1 MSHPPHGQAFGGP
14 RPPAPQGYAAQPPPP
29 REGFGQ
35 SHPHSSGFPPTIHL
49 SQPRHPHLARHHHH
63 HYHWGLQRGR
73 PPRGPR
79 PGQNTFPVLPNVS
92 ECSGASS
99 ISIPSP
105 PSSHCSP
112 APPRYASHT
121 PSCSSSPG
129 TAASQTF
136 ALPASLGARKQPEA
150 GMPPATSSPPRPPP
164 PVSRSRSPRGGGE
177 SSTRAT
183 ALVATVSAF
192 LESEKRR
199 EARTTQAP
207 GRLVGA
213 PPSRT
218 AGCPLRPGGPRARD
232 GEKVP
237 SPGAEKEVVVVDDSD
252 EESGQTKER
261 FRGNRSQ
268 GGGRG
273 RGERTSSHHSH
284 QALGERRESEKVAAV
299 HRSHWLLQS
308 GELRWEGVHEF
319 RSLARKRLHQGV
331 LSKAQ
336 KIAEM
341 EDGVRATEE
350 DEMTFVVYSDSSNC
364 RFVDLAVCEC
374 SCPNHEPPC
383 SHLTA
388 VALAGSS
395 QDRLQFALM
404 TLMKLRF
411 LNPFADR
418 NMSFVALSSSRS
430 DTVSFEAILK
440 FVRSHFSRRH
450 SPEEVAEAAVRA
462 AVGLLLRFY
471 QRAQGTLPP
480 LPSTV
485 QRAKEREKARGSEN
499 SDDEVEE
506 ETPKKDGEERE
517 GDRQE
522 NEGSLSTSDSPA
534 GEDSETARSAS
545 SAESLSG
552 EGEAASGDSRRK
564 RGKKATERLKGNDA
578 RRPDTWDSQLARAV
592 AKAARKLLASSSA
605 ASLYAL
611 SEVQSQETGT
621 VASAE
626 GEAVTR
632 GEAERPGSEATAGTV
647 EVEAGASLLPPSTS
661 GSWSSRLA
669 LWCQFEQAVQTRL
682 QKSLKRE
689 PQLDPTSGLSSST
702 LAPSASP
709 PLLCLGRFLQTLALE
724 TARDARSGEV
734 LTPAEAQTTDKGCR
748 EACDKDEAAE
758 ESEETHPSPEGQDAD
773 SAASPFSS
781 SSASAVSL
789 TKGKGKG
796 LTPADA
802 SRLLSLIFC
811 GASTEY
817 VRKGR
822 DDAEAGGE
830 DGSLEWTDRACA
842 ATARKEGEAP
852 TTLERYERGDLSP
865 LEGGV
870 GSGKKREDFFCSSVP
885 AGWADR
891 GSEAKK
897 ATVQAPPPG
906 SVPCGTSGEAEKQ
919 DLLLSILSEIQK
931 MRNERK
937 SGFSWSVDGALETAV
952 RETEPGEEGERT
964 APRPQRG
971 RRRQA
976 GDRLRDIVECLA
988 ALETRVVAK
997 RGASFQQ
1004 DNEEETESA
1013 ETRDRES
1020 PAPGVPRR
1028 DTEGQGSFLKCLLS
1042 LPEAIE
1048 ALGTA
1053 LAGAERPAGNGEKG
1067 IGRTG
1072 RRRGVTD
1079 DSDSGLEVESA
1090 EEGLKRLGEQRNR
1103 SWTGSNSESGGE
1115 GGESGRFSEA
1125 KALSREAIEDEE
1137 RRQVHV
1143 SDETAIL
1150 TFFLAEAFPALFT
1163 ETPEVEA
1170 SGHEANAASSASSR
1184 SPLRPTDAPP
1194 SKHDRLRVYR
1204 RLCELHFSG
1213 ATLPSFASYPSPRP
1227 SHASWRLW
1235 LPSLRQAAR
1244 VAALGRKTLGLSPVS
1259 LGEDSASDADSS
1271 EDEAGDHE
1279 TPSLSVEGQA
1289 RLRDLY
1295 GASVLPAVSLLSLS
1309 SLGAIPQVGD
1319 VSIASPTPDSDVLS
1333 CLAST
1338 LPSAAAVAP
1347 SSLGADLAPEQI
1359 VWLIATAPPLVDL
1372 NFFLSWEA
1380 TFAPHHGSLLSFL
1393 RRHLHSPLAASSPA
1407 YPNSSFCTLSTSS
1420 FFLLLNPQTLVRLPR
1435 HNAASSFSSPPTW
1448 SPADGTD
1455 LPQAGLQATVAAL
1468 LQSIGRRCG
1477 RETAVSFLS
1486 LLCLER
1492 TTRPACAAS
1501 TVRAISG
1508 DTALRSQIQRHF
1520 WGDLN
1525 SASEE
1530 RNAEN
1535 KQDQSDVQTVAAF
1548 VAHFL
1553 LSLPVFSWIQ
1563 GIETVVSPLAARV
1576 GRRHLL
1582 QEMERFAYDS
1592 WFSNCL
1598 APTSTSSASHAAL
1611 PSSSLSPLA
1620 LPPFVP
1626 ATSAPRCPGSSAS
1639 SESPSRM
1646 SAGCGEARQNL
1657 HLSQAQS
1664 AALEKVLALCR
1675 DVLTAE
1681 QDALCETEGE
1691 VKRGDGFQK
1700 TLLERHVWT
1709 QLESP
1714 KAPGSEG
1721 RIAEML
1727 SVGAV
1732 TGLSSAPG
1740 LHAGERQTSSHL
1752 APAEPK
1758 VSAGPE
1764 SGRASPDLQAVHGAP
1779 AQAPHEALLSP
1790 RSPTFEAHGEELGLG
1805 GRRSS
1810 SEEEEFLLS
1819 QPLLHLRRPRRA
1831 GAKREEGKSVGEE
1844 GNETRLE
1851 MTVALRGAVSLSREA
1866 HGSGKAEEGAS
1877 EAGEAQRL
1885 SLEGVPHICEK
1896 RELKRDGEDNQS
1908 TCLYARQRAIIE
1920 AIRREEFGVGLQL
1933 SGAAAGSIGDT
1944 RHSDCASEEAHLSPE
1959 EREARRKE
1967 RETNALV
1974 EDVLLRQ
1981 RQRLTRALDR
1991 LSRGLYTADSH
2002 LQMELLQNADDNN
2015 YSELQ
2020 TQSKLKANGDLDAPS
2035 APGRSLTRLEP
2046 WLHFEITP
2054 QGLAAFNNENGFT
2067 EKDVRALCDVAR
2079 STKEKREG
2087 ARKAEMSA
2095 EAGAEDD
2102 GEKEN
2107 VRKIGRFGLG
2117 FKSVFSISDRPHLFS
2132 QGFAFKFE
2140 ASDPTGLGFVL
2151 PHWLEPPEATFYLPA
2166 AALASANW
2174 VSGIGSAFAGTCPR
2188 ARLFILPGSS
2198 ALSHLAL
2205 QPPGGVAQDSEGSG
2219 SSLKEPS
2226 GLDDNDFN
2234 TSVASSF
2241 FQIAPSSSSSV
2252 NSSSLSSLSSSS
2264 LCSSRCSPALASR
2277 WRTVLWLPLKDAL
2290 LSGVGAERWRDPREG
2305 LAARLACLCPEEL
2318 LFLRQLTRVSSCL
2331 RLCDPPVLLSVVEKR
2346 FVSLDSSGA
2355 SEKAG
2360 AAEASEA
2367 EGRLCLPDQG
2377 KDAAY
2382 TVQRVRLISRRMP
2395 LTVEMETAEMK
2406 SEPERETAE
2415 ASQASQG
2422 DTTHRVCE
2430 ERREEDWILI
2440 RREFSVLVPTQ
2451 SEDDT
2456 GSAGSVRKRKKG
2468 EMEKRRTEIVLGFPL
2483 LPSGHAAAPLYG
2495 LQTPSSFEFCPTPE
2509 GLSCVSSP
2517 PSSSCASSPSSA
2529 SVSAPLPALPESR
2542 PVFCYLPVRSFGLP
2556 FVLHAPFDLTASRES
2571 LVVSS
2576 FFNLQLRNALPET
2589 FLAALKFCKHSALFS
2604 LQVSFLRFLPFFA
2617 AKENDFFGPAARDI
2631 LRLLRRDPCLMV
2643 IDPATQTT
2651 LASFSSSSASSSVP
2665 SSSLS
2670 SPSSASQKVHGAAIG
2685 AFCVDAGEDADR
2697 CGSSR
2702 DSEVLP
2708 FTWAAPTLALLPS
2721 AALCTQWEPRR
2732 RGERPQART
2741 FDVAPSSEEGTQ
2753 AGRLDQARTVSAAS
2767 SLSGGW
2773 SSQEAPVWIETSD
2786 SKCQGEDRAGS
2797 ETTPPGGGC
2806 EAENGEKSRKGSD
2819 GKPVDSG
2826 VSARCG
2832 TTPDDLQARLVSPAL
2847 LKKHLNLFYVHPE
2860 MLRETGDEAL
2870 RLLGVR
2876 AFSLWD
2882 AVEFLRSVVAFH
2894 VRAKGSGGCEQNNGI
2909 EASVSLKGDRETG
2922 DSGSAS
2928 GASRAAAGQG
2938 RAKPAAA
2945 KPDAPGGDAQGQVEV
2960 TEHSLVGEDEVLS
2973 PPWVGRFLC
2982 FLDELVEKGDYTKA
2996 EIHFAFE
3003 TLKSIPFLPTS
3014 SGLRVAAGSRSAS
3027 GRSPGVAGRDLT
3039 TGASK
3044 DEGRF
3049 LSRSVAPSEDSS
3061 LPLYVLVGED
3071 GGHVPAAF
3079 VPHPGVPSL
3088 ASRVLSPGA
3097 NGPSGVAAE
3106 TETAPPSIPE
3116 TKPTKPAWEGPHGEK
3131 ENRREALVCELG
3143 EKANGEAEMR
3153 QRTRRAVENLVRILS
3168 PDVFQPFRGLVKK
3181 TGHPN
3186 SFPEKAKEEEEE
3198 RALRH
3203 FRALRSLN
3211 RLGVQEAGSLQLVSA
3226 RVVPLLSDPE
3236 ATRTL
3241 SNSTVV
3247 SLLAFLALHLDDV
3260 RTVLRSVGS
3269 KQRSRSAK
3277 QTAEKEPERDKGRVS
3292 GRPVLPGRGVAFTE
3306 SARDGPGDGD
3316 VPRGG
3321 QGRRS
3326 AVPFPTDEA
3335 GVDQERAIWKSFQVL
3350 TTTGERVSLGD
3361 WRLRLPTSITSSPPQ
3376 RAETRESGE
3385 RVNTVLVTGEQK
3397 RRALSSLLLP
3407 ASHAVELSP
3416 LYLDYAPVE
3425 TWTAFFSF
3433 LGLTDILRVQTVV
3446 YELAWAS
3453 PPSGK
3458 QLSSRKTQ
3466 KATVPHEVK
3475 TSQEKPGEETDCLLS
3490 LRLLQV
3496 EDQVFAQRDYTC
3508 TMAVRSSPTFWYSPS
3523 PSVSPRTASTVSG
3536 EKHTEAG
3543 ERDRN
3548 DVELSPRSLPL
3559 HILKLLV
3566 ASRTVEEWRDLLA
3579 AWNACQSATCD
3590 VNSAAGSTKKQT
3602 KHRSELSLRP
3612 DLAPG
3617 MEDEEETFDRVAEG
3631 RETEH
3636 AAQGDKR
3643 TAERVGK
3650 PREADDAAPLFV
3662 KDFVSLDFE
3671 NLCNALTHAGRSG
3684 TAPCGVSASPASCV
3698 VRPHPDA
3705 AGSDS
3710 RPSHGDSKT
3719 PEGDLRSRP
3728 QAEEERSRALVLA
3741 DLVRQHWKTRI
3752 HPFLAATS
3760 LDTLTE
3766 NQAYTANR
3774 STSSPSSGFSV
3785 PEWPSTFLL
3794 QLRTRPWLPACEAT
3808 TAAVATE
3815 FEEARDLEWGASE
3828 ARGRGIGAGLGE
3840 ASADSALLPEV
3851 GVVMDVDGET
3861 DSDSSLESNSDEEA
3875 AKGREAR
3882 LQGRARKRRRGSGR
3896 SPRRHGALP
3905 VTLERPGSAS
3915 LSKRPCLR
3923 SSGTT
3928 GPSATGGGATGA
3940 PHRGKRRRSG
3950 PRSLSLSS
3958 ASLSDSSLSHQS
3970 SSEEETEGKEH
3981 RKRRRSAQ
3989 ASHRCG
3995 PTTGK
4000 PARCALGLAPLRWTY
4015 TGLAAPISLHVPSD
4029 RVFAVYGHLVRF
4041 LDPQCWQLW
4050 GDIRVRGEEAEEQAK
4065 AGAIRT
4071 RRAGR
4076 EEQEPEN
4083 EERKNEKD
4091 RGSDAKNRNLTEGNT
4106 AFHHSLSSRQDGYIC
4121 GNPLACASPFS
4132 KSTASSLCSDPLS
4145 QFSLSSSLHPLA
4157 VLGVGTRPTVLGA
4170 LALFHDLGRC
4180 LSCPWAAAETLVGSR
4195 GASDTRAAL
4204 SGLLASSRFPRGCD
4218 SGRETAGRIQKVV
4231 ERRKAA
4237 LSTRGVSRAG
4247 NHDTVAKVD
4256 ASDGRESAVRGLPS
4270 MPEFVLPP
4278 LPSLSLWHARGL
4290 RCALTHSCVE
4300 SNEDLSRSMT
4310 PPADS
4315 CPRFS
4320 HSSPDFS
4327 LRSLTSTDPSLPAV
4341 SPAPSPPGAAFSEQG
4356 DKGRSVESTSPSK
4369 GSSELCWP
4377 CATMLDCVARLLL
4390 FLAEAA
4396 NRAMEKGPR
4405 TVSWNLTVQD
4415 QVAAA
4420 ARRPCVSAESSTSVA
4435 TVEAEIGSLE
4445 STDLPALLRS
4455 CFQRDN
4461 GERPFLLLPLP
4472 PALLSS
4478 WRPTRDQSMPPQM
4491 SVGTWCS
4498 RISSHSPTSSCRLPP
4513 VSHSPSSFS
4522 SSCSSSSLSAS
4533 GFVCG
4538 DAGGCLRWVG
4548 VSDVYWIG
4556 PPGVSEACFS
4566 SSSFFVFLTRT
4577 LLSLDSARH
4586 AATQTEGETRPEG
4599 QTRETTAC
4607 VSASPSASPLA
4618 VAHLPQLFGAEVER
4632 AESIQT
4638 LRHLLVDT
4646 AGMPVGPPLQDCLDA
4661 LLKLAAPED
4670 EAERGAED
4678 ASETETSTCG
4688 ECPRGRK
4695 SAEVERKRK
4704 TKTFKEA
4711 GRMMLVEEHSATSES
4726 ASASWGLSEPSASL
4740 PLSTTSLAPLSRVP
4754 APTDMSMESRM
4765 TQAALLLLYFACE
4778 VFKQERGRVRVSPVS
4793 SGTSGRAANAVA
4805 SCARGGVMSLSLSG
4819 AEAQRRTRETRDL
4832 SGRYRGCSSSD
4843 EEMDKT
4849 REREREIKDR
4859 QQGSPHDCEERPGAN
4874 GERAVGGDCRKDR
4887 QRREEKEAT
4896 MRRLRVLLWDLPI
4909 IPTCVPAADSSQARG
4924 GNGGVSAP
4932 AFSKETA
4939 EETAVTSDE
4948 SDEKERQDW
4957 RHSQHGHGLRE
4968 PQQESDQA
4976 ELEESV
4982 RWVAPRDGL
4991 SLVASERDAAIW
5003 KAFASLFKASSCS
5016 SRSPAASFTRERH
5029 GDESKAKT
5037 PGKREASPDALRG
5050 RLAWLPNSL
5059 VTLEQI
5065 VESEE
5070 LANVCRILSSL
5081 PSGLFGVSAVSGV
5094 SSRNAG
5100 PSVQDVKVYLRE
5112 EARLG
5117 VLRLHQSL
5125 SDLFP
5130 DLLALC
5136 SIPVEPSSSLS
5147 RPRAGAW
5154 PLSPSPS
5161 VWRQSR
5167 ENPGLLPFRPLWMVF
5182 LREAFAARSFHAEC
5196 TRQLSSSLT
5205 FLPECA
5211 AVSGETNLS
5220 SASPSQASSPHA
5232 FSPPLP
5238 LEALPLFLSP
5248 SLKRLLCCALL
5259 PAAHRYLYVRLPG
5272 LYRFLTTHKTRPGRA
5287 CKTDGGA
5294 DAKAESVF
5302 EGQGA
5307 TTAGDSEGSRPRI
5320 VERLRRLKLFGTGDL
5335 GLRFLHRGTGVA
5347 SRVQGRKTFLLGLRG
5362 SVEDEDE
5369 ANNEGGKSRGDCR
5382 AASDSW
5388 EHSEDED
5395 EVAFSCQA
5403 GTASSLPLLLAMS
5416 DAEHLRWFATP
5427 AAAHGVLD
5435 PGPNRDSH
5443 GRVGLQ
5449 TERPAATASP
5459 ARAGPAPLP
5468 FQLRFVALPPEFFR
5482 EFSRLFSRRGEA
5494 LEGLTTFL
5502 HLCYTVQLQC
5512 LLVKQ
5517 LEGRDTCR
5525 SKRMHLSGPDAESL
5539 NLRSALA
5546 EELDRF
5552 LTAQGLPSLAE
5563 FQPSSEP
5570 PFPRNSD
5577 EREDSKPAVRQGA
5590 RAEEGS
5596 NASETEVDYAS
5607 LYSLHQE
5614 AMDFESD
5621 ETLLLR
5627 DREKSATK
5635 AGPSDSF
5642 LWNDEWIREALR
5654 EEDSHEY
5661 EQWRRAREGEGGNDE
5676 ETDRKGTEEEESGG
5690 KKCPS
5695 VDDSCATACDKRGKR
5710 TRNSHA
5716 GAARTVEE
5724 GENEEE
5730 AHADDGEFYQTQRQE
5745 ADPMGGDTSLERVND
5760 ANEESIV
5767 DEFFV
5772 TDLDRRTVP
5781 HIFGGLLA
5789 FGKEGMETEGT
5800 DPALSVK
5807 EHDALKQERDKTTEA
5822 ISLLDDAGA
5831 GESVRTGEDA
5841 GQSCDSLQKRA
5852 LEGENGEAER
5862 RDNIGVRDTL
5872 RVGAFTAE
5880 DLELPPGLGEAAP
5893 RRQLPFSEAVST
5905 SKTDLTGRRGEH
5917 IVFSFLS
5924 IQFKD
5929 EIKDGRCRV
5938 LWVNEDEESGT
5949 PYDILV
5955 TKYGRVGSSTPP
5967 ESIYIEVKST
5977 SSQSKS
5983 FFEVSH
5989 KEWQFAQ
5996 QHGDQF
6002 HIYRVLDVGSEQPR
6016 ILRIVNP
6023 YRQWRENRIGICIAL

>member
-29 REGFGQ
+29 RERFGQ
-35 SHPHSSGFPPTIHL
+35 SHSHSSAFQPTFHL

-63 HYHWGLQRGR
+63 SPPFGLQHGR

-79 PGQNTFPVLPNVS
+79 FGQNSFPVPPNVS
-92 ECSGASS
+92 ECRDASS
-99 ISIPSP
+99 LPSP

-112 APPRYASHT
+112 APPKYASHT
-121 PSCSSSPG
+121 PPCSSSSPQG
-129 TAASQTF
+129 TTGSQPF
-136 ALPASLGARKQPEA
+136 ALSSSRGAREQPKA
-150 GMPPATSSPPRPPP
+150 GLPPSPSSPPRPPP
-164 PVSRSRSPRGGGE
+164 PVSCSRSPRGGGE
-177 SSTRAT
+177 SGTRAT

-199 EARTTQAP
+199 EARAAQAP
-207 GRLVGA
+207 GRLGGA

-218 AGCPLRPGGPRARD
+218 PGCPPGP
-232 GEKVP
+232 GE
-237 SPGAEKEVVVVDDSD
+237 EVVVIDDSD

-261 FRGNRSQ
+261 FRGKRSQ
-268 GGGRG
+268 GGSRS
-273 RGERTSSHHSH
+273 RGEQTGAH
-284 QALGERRESEKVAAV
+284 QGLGERRESEKVAAV

-388 VALAGSS
+388 VALGGSS

-418 NMSFVALSSSRS
+418 NTSFVALSSRR
-430 DTVSFEAILK
+430 DTLSFEAILK

-485 QRAKEREKARGSEN
+485 QRAKEKEKATGSAN
-499 SDDEVEE
+499 SDDEGEE
-506 ETPKKDGEERE
+506 ESPKKDGEERE

-522 NEGSLSTSDSPA
+522 NEGSFGKSDSPA
-534 GEDSETARSAS
+534 DDDSESARSPS
-545 SAESLSG
+545 SVESLIG
-552 EGEAASGDSRRK
+552 EGEAASGGSQRK
-564 RGKKATERLKGNDA
+564 IGKKATARLKGNDA
-578 RRPDTWDSQLARAV
+578 RRPDSWDSKLARAV
-592 AKAARKLLASSSA
+592 AKAAWKLLASPSASSA
-605 ASLYAL
+605 SLGVFPSAAPL
-611 SEVQSQETGT
+611 HARSQVQSQETAP

-626 GEAVTR
+626 GKAATH
-632 GEAERPGSEATAGTV
+632 GEVEGLGSEAKAGTL
-647 EVEAGASLLPPSTS
+647 EVEASASLLPLSAS
-661 GSWSSRLA
+661 GSWSTRLA
-669 LWCQFEQAVQTRL
+669 LWCQFEQAVHAGL

-689 PQLDPTSGLSSST
+689 LKLGTTSGLSSST
-702 LAPSASP
+702 LPPSASP
-709 PLLCLGRFLQTLALE
+709 PLLCLGMFLRTLALE
-724 TARDARSGEV
+724 ADRDVRSGDV
-734 LTPAEAQTTDKGCR
+734 LTVEDAKIQDKECKGER
-748 EACDKDEAAE
+748 DKHEAAE
-758 ESEETHPSPEGQDAD
+758 ESEETHPSPEGHDAD
-773 SAASPFSS
+773 SAAFPFSS

-789 TKGKGKG
+789 AKGKGKG

-817 VRKGR
+817 CRKGR
-822 DDAEAGGE
+822 GDTEAGGE
-830 DGSLEWTDRACA
+830 GGSLEWTERACA
-842 ATARKEGEAP
+842 ATARKEGEVP
-852 TTLERYERGDLSP
+852 TPPERYECGGRAP

-870 GSGKKREDFFCSSVP
+870 ESGKKREDFFCSSTP

-897 ATVQAPPPG
+897 ATVQGPTPG
-906 SVPCGTSGEAEKQ
+906 SVPCGTSGAAEKQ
-919 DLLLSILSEIQK
+919 DLLFSILSEVQK
-931 MRNERK
+931 MRDERK
-937 SGFSWSVDGALETAV
+937 GGFSWSAEGGAWETAV
-952 RETEPGEEGERT
+952 RERETEPSAEGRRT

-971 RRRQA
+971 RRRHA

-988 ALETRVVAK
+988 ALEERVVAK
-997 RGASFQQ
+997 RGAFFQQ
-1004 DNEEETESA
+1004 DNGEEA
-1013 ETRDRES
+1013 ERANTRDRES
-1020 PAPGVPRR
+1020 PAPGVPGR

-1042 LPEAIE
+1042 LPEAIK

-1053 LAGAERPAGNGEKG
+1053 FPVAERQ
-1067 IGRTG
+1067 GRNNEEGMGRRG
-1072 RRRGVTD
+1072 RRRGVTI
-1079 DSDSGLEVESA
+1079 DSDSGLEADSA
-1090 EEGLKRLGEQRNR
+1090 EEGVKRLGEQRNS
-1103 SWTGSNSESGGE
+1103 SWTGSNNESNGE
-1115 GGESGRFSEA
+1115 EGESGRLGKA
-1125 KALSREAIEDEE
+1125 KALSQEAIEDEE

-1150 TFFLAEAFPALFT
+1150 TFFLAEAFPALFI
-1163 ETPEVEA
+1163 ETPEMED
-1170 SGHEANAASSASSR
+1170 SRYETHAASSASSR
-1184 SPLRPTDAPP
+1184 SPWRPTDALP
-1194 SKHDRLRVYR
+1194 SKSDRLRMYR

-1213 ATLPSFASYPSPRP
+1213 ATLPSFASCPSPRP
-1227 SHASWRLW
+1227 SCASWRLR

-1244 VAALGRKTLGLSPVS
+1244 VAARGYKTLGLSPAS
-1259 LGEDSASDADSS
+1259 LGEDGARDADSS
-1271 EDEAGDHE
+1271 EDEAGDQG
-1279 TPSLSVEGQA
+1279 TPSLSAEGQA

-1295 GASVLPAVSLLSLS
+1295 SASVLPAVSLLSPS
-1309 SLGAIPQVGD
+1309 SLGALPQVGD
-1319 VSIASPTPDSDVLS
+1319 VSIASPIPTSDVLS
-1333 CLAST
+1333 CFAST
-1338 LPSAAAVAP
+1338 LPSTAAVAP
-1347 SSLGADLAPEQI
+1347 SSFGVDLAPEQI
-1359 VWLIATAPPLVDL
+1359 AWLIATAPPLVDL

-1380 TFAPHHGSLLSFL
+1380 TFAPHHGSMLSFL
-1393 RRHLHSPLAASSPA
+1393 RRHLHLPLAAASPMYPESSA
-1407 YPNSSFCTLSTSS
+1407 CTLATSS

-1435 HNAASSFSSPPTW
+1435 HSVPSSLSSPPAW
-1448 SPADGTD
+1448 CSADGAAS
-1455 LPQAGLQATVAAL
+1455 PQAGLQAAVAAL

-1492 TTRPACAAS
+1492 TTRPAGAAS
-1501 TVRAISG
+1501 AVRAISG

-1520 WGDLN
+1520 WGDFE
-1525 SASEE
+1525 SVSEE
-1530 RNAEN
+1530 RNAE
-1535 KQDQSDVQTVAAF
+1535 KKHEVSDVQAVAAF
-1548 VAHFL
+1548 VGHFL
-1553 LSLPVFSWIQ
+1553 LSLPAFSWIL

-1592 WFSNCL
+1592 WFFSNCFSS
-1598 APTSTSSASHAAL
+1598 TSTSSASHADRSL
-1611 PSSSLSPLA
+1611 SSLSFPVDR
-1620 LPPFVP
+1620 PPFVP
-1626 ATSAPRCPGSSAS
+1626 TTSALRCLGSSAS
-1639 SESPSRM
+1639 SESPSRV
-1646 SAGCGEARQNL
+1646 SAWCGEARQDL

-1664 AALEKVLALCR
+1664 AALEKALALCR
-1675 DVLTAE
+1675 DVLHAE
-1681 QDALCETEGE
+1681 QGVAWETEGE
-1691 VKRGDGFQK
+1691 VKRGNGLGK

-1709 QLESP
+1709 QLESA
-1714 KAPGSEG
+1714 KAPGFDG
-1721 RIAEML
+1721 RIAEAV
-1727 SVGAV
+1727 SVEAV
-1732 TGLSSAPG
+1732 TGLSIAPG
-1740 LHAGERQTSSHL
+1740 LHAGERQTSSHVAL
-1752 APAEPK
+1752 AESNAP
-1758 VSAGPE
+1758 AGPE
-1764 SGRASPDLQAVHGAP
+1764 SGRVSPGLQALHGAP
-1779 AQAPHEALLSP
+1779 AQAPEEALLSP
-1790 RSPTFEAHGEELGLG
+1790 RSPTFEAHGEARGLG

-1831 GAKREEGKSVGEE
+1831 EAKREKVKSKGEE
-1844 GNETRLE
+1844 GTETRLE
-1851 MTVALRGAVSLSREA
+1851 MTASLHGAVSLSQEA
-1866 HGSGKAEEGAS
+1866 RVSPKAEEGAS
-1877 EAGEAQRL
+1877 EAGEAQTL
-1885 SLEGVPHICEK
+1885 SLGGVPHTCEK
-1896 RELKRDGEDNQS
+1896 RELKGDGEGGQS

-1933 SGAAAGSIGDT
+1933 SRAAAGSTGDM
-1944 RHSDCASEEAHLSPE
+1944 RHSDCASEGAHLSPE

-1981 RQRLTRALDR
+1981 RQRLTRALHR

-2020 TQSKLKANGDLDAPS
+2020 TQRKLKANGDRDAPS
-2035 APGRSLTRLEP
+2035 APGDPLILSEP

-2087 ARKAEMSA
+2087 TCKPEMGA
-2095 EAGAEDD
+2095 DAGGEDD

-2117 FKSVFSISDRPHLFS
+2117 FKSVFAISDRPHLFS

-2174 VSGIGSAFAGTCPR
+2174 VSAIGSASPASCPR
-2188 ARLFILPGSS
+2188 ARFFVFPGSV
-2198 ALSHLAL
+2198 ALPHL
-2205 QPPGGVAQDSEGSG
+2205 AQDSEGSG

-2226 GLDDNDFN
+2226 VLPDNDID
-2234 TSVASSF
+2234 TSVSSSF
-2241 FQIAPSSSSSV
+2241 FQIAPSSSSV
-2252 NSSSLSSLSSSS
+2252 VTSSSLSSLSSSS
-2264 LCSSRCSPALASR
+2264 PCSSRCSPALTSR
-2277 WRTVLWLPLKDAL
+2277 WRTVLWLPLKDSL

-2331 RLCDPPVLLSVVEKR
+2331 RLCDPPLLSVVEKR
-2346 FVSLDSSGA
+2346 FVSLDAFGA
-2355 SEKAG
+2355 SERAAG
-2360 AAEASEA
+2360 AVASEA
-2367 EGRLCLPDQG
+2367 EGRLCLPSQRKG
-2377 KDAAY
+2377 AAY
-2382 TVQRVRLISRRMP
+2382 TVQRVRLISRLMP
-2395 LTVEMETAEMK
+2395 LSAEMERAEMK
-2406 SEPERETAE
+2406 SEQERETTE
-2415 ASQASQG
+2415 ASQASKG
-2422 DTTHRVCE
+2422 ETTHGVCE

-2440 RREFSVLVPTQ
+2440 RREFSVLVSTQ

-2456 GSAGSVRKRKKG
+2456 SSAGSARKRKNG
-2468 EMEKRRTEIVLGFPL
+2468 EMEKRRTEIVVGFPL
-2483 LPSGHAAAPLYG
+2483 LPSGRAAAPVYG
-2495 LQTPSSFEFCPTPE
+2495 LQTPSSFALWPTPE
-2509 GLSCVSSP
+2509 GLSCVACP
-2517 PSSSCASSPSSA
+2517 PSSSFASSPSSA
-2529 SVSAPLPALPESR
+2529 SVSAPLPAVPESR
-2542 PVFCYLPVRSFGLP
+2542 PVFCYLPIRSFGLP

-2576 FFNLQLRNALPET
+2576 FFNLQLRTELPET
-2589 FLAALKFCKHSALFS
+2589 FLAAMKLCKRSDLFP
-2604 LQVSFLRFLPFFA
+2604 LQASFLRFVPFFA
-2617 AKENDFFGPAARDI
+2617 AKDNDFFGPAARDI
-2631 LRLLRRDPCLMV
+2631 LRLLRRDPCIMV
-2643 IDPATQTT
+2643 VDPATPTT
-2651 LASFSSSSASSSVP
+2651 LASVSPSSASSPVP
-2665 SSSLS
+2665 SSSFS
-2670 SPSSASQKVHGAAIG
+2670 FPSSASQKVHGAATA
-2685 AFCVDAGEDADR
+2685 AFCAVTGEAADS
-2697 CGSSR
+2697 CGSNR

-2708 FTWAAPTLALLPS
+2708 FTWAAPTVALLPS
-2721 AALCTQWEPRR
+2721 AALATQGEPRR
-2732 RGERPQART
+2732 RGEPPQARAS
-2741 FDVAPSSEEGTQ
+2741 DVAPSSEEGTQ
-2753 AGRLDQARTVSAAS
+2753 AGRLVEARAVSAAS
-2767 SLSGGW
+2767 SLSGGP
-2773 SSQEAPVWIETSD
+2773 SHEAPVGIETSD
-2786 SKCQGEDRAGS
+2786 SKCQDEDRAGPKA
-2797 ETTPPGGGC
+2797 TPLEGGC
-2806 EAENGEKSRKGSD
+2806 EAENGKKSPNGSD
-2819 GKPVDSG
+2819 GDPVESG
-2826 VSARCG
+2826 MSARCG

-2894 VRAKGSGGCEQNNGI
+2894 VRAKATGGCGGQNSSI

-2922 DSGSAS
+2922 DCGYAS
-2928 GASRAAAGQG
+2928 GVPRAAAAEGG
-2938 RAKPAAA
+2938 AKPAAA
-2945 KPDAPGGDAQGQVEV
+2945 NPGAPGGHAQGQVEV
-2960 TEHSLVGEDEVLS
+2960 EELSLEGEDEVLS
-2973 PPWVGRFLC
+2973 PQWVGRFLC
-2982 FLDELVEKGDYTKA
+2982 FLDELVDKGDYTKA

-3061 LPLYVLVGED
+3061 VPLYVLVGED
-3071 GGHVPAAF
+3071 GGHVPASS
-3079 VPHPGVPSL
+3079 VPHPGASRA
-3088 ASRVLSPGA
+3088 ASRVLSSGA
-3097 NGPSGVAAE
+3097 KGSSGGAAE

-3116 TKPTKPAWEGPHGEK
+3116 TEPAKPPWEGP
-3131 ENRREALVCELG
+3131 RRETENKREAVACELG

-3153 QRTRRAVENLVRILS
+3153 QRTRRAVEDLVRILS

-3181 TGHPN
+3181 TGHAN

-3203 FRALRSLN
+3203 LRALRSLN
-3211 RLGVQEAGSLQLVSA
+3211 RLGVQEAGSLELVSA

-3236 ATRTL
+3236 ATRAL
-3241 SNSTVV
+3241 SNSTVI

-3269 KQRSRSAK
+3269 KQRSRCGNK
-3277 QTAEKEPERDKGRVS
+3277 TAEKETDRDKRRANGRQVT
-3292 GRPVLPGRGVAFTE
+3292 PGGGPAFTE
-3306 SARDGPGDGD
+3306 SARDSPRDGD
-3316 VPRGG
+3316 APSLG

-3326 AVPFPTDEA
+3326 AVTFPTDED
-3335 GVDQERAIWKSFQVL
+3335 GVDQGRALWKSFQVV

-3361 WRLRLPTSITSSPPQ
+3361 WRLRLPASITSSPLQ
-3376 RAETRESGE
+3376 GSETRETGE
-3385 RVNTVLVTGEQK
+3385 RGKTVLVSGEQK
-3397 RRALSSLLLP
+3397 RRALSSLLP
-3407 ASHAVELSP
+3407 SGSQAVELSP

-3425 TWTAFFSF
+3425 TWAAFFSF
-3433 LGLTDILRVQTVV
+3433 LGLTDILRVQKVV

-3458 QLSSRKTQ
+3458 QLSSRKAQ
-3466 KATVPHEVK
+3466 KASVPHEK
-3475 TSQEKPGEETDCLLS
+3475 TISHEKPGEETDCLLS

-3508 TMAVRSSPTFWYSPS
+3508 TISVCSSPTFSYSRS
-3523 PSVSPRTASTVSG
+3523 RSVSPRTTSTVNG
-3536 EKHTEAG
+3536 EKHAEAG
-3543 ERDRN
+3543 ERDGN
-3548 DVELSPRSLPL
+3548 DVELSSRSLPL

-3579 AWNACQSATCD
+3579 AWNACKPATCD
-3590 VNSAAGSTKKQT
+3590 VNSAAGSTKKQE
-3602 KHRSELSLRP
+3602 KRRSGLGFRP
-3612 DLAPG
+3612 DLTAG
-3617 MEDEEETFDRVAEG
+3617 MDDEEEASERVAEG

-3636 AAQGDKR
+3636 MAQGEKR
-3643 TAERVGK
+3643 TAGRAGK
-3650 PREADDAAPLFV
+3650 AREADEAAPLFV

-3671 NLCNALTHAGRSG
+3671 NLCNALTHPGRSG
-3684 TAPCGVSASPASCV
+3684 TAPCGVSASTASCD
-3698 VRPHPDA
+3698 VRPHADA
-3705 AGSDS
+3705 AGSES
-3710 RPSHGDSKT
+3710 RPSHGDSR
-3719 PEGDLRSRP
+3719 PLDGDLRRRP
-3728 QAEEERSRALVLA
+3728 QAEEERRRALVLA
-3741 DLVRQHWKTRI
+3741 DLVRQRWQTRI

-3760 LDTLTE
+3760 LDTLTA
-3766 NQAYTANR
+3766 NQAQTASR
-3774 STSSPSSGFSV
+3774 SASSPSSFFSL

-3808 TAAVATE
+3808 TAAAATE
-3815 FEEARDLEWGASE
+3815 FEAARDLEWGVSE
-3828 ARGRGIGAGLGE
+3828 ARVRGLGAGVGE
-3840 ASADSALLPEV
+3840 TRADSALLPDV
-3851 GVVMDVDGET
+3851 GVVVDVDGET
-3861 DSDSSLESNSDEEA
+3861 DSDSSLESDSDEEA
-3875 AKGREAR
+3875 ANGREGR

-3896 SPRRHGALP
+3896 SPRRHSALP
-3905 VTLERPGSAS
+3905 VTLERRGSSS
-3915 LSKRPCLR
+3915 LWKRPCLG
-3923 SSGTT
+3923 SAGTA
-3928 GPSATGGGATGA
+3928 GATGGAATGA

-3950 PRSLSLSS
+3950 PRSLSRSS
-3958 ASLSDSSLSHQS
+3958 ASMWESSLSHQS
-3970 SSEEETEGKEH
+3970 SSEAETEGKEH
-3981 RKRRRSAQ
+3981 RKRRRSAH
-3989 ASHRCG
+3989 ASPRCG
-3995 PTTGK
+3995 PDPGK
-4000 PARCALGLAPLRWTY
+4000 PARRAMGLAPLRWTY
-4015 TGLAAPISLHVPSD
+4015 TGLAAPTALHVPSD

-4050 GDIRVRGEEAEEQAK
+4050 GDMRVRGEEAEDETR
-4065 AGAIRT
+4065 AGAKRT
-4071 RRAGR
+4071 RRSGR
-4076 EEQEPEN
+4076 DEQGPET

-4091 RGSDAKNRNLTEGNT
+4091 RGSDAKNRNLNEGNS

-4121 GNPLACASPFS
+4121 GSPLACASPFS
-4132 KSTASSLCSDPLS
+4132 TSTTSSLCFDPLS
-4145 QFSLSSSLHPLA
+4145 QSSLSFSLQSLAL
-4157 VLGVGTRPTVLGA
+4157 LGVGTRPTVFGA

-4180 LSCPWAAAETLVGSR
+4180 LSCPGVTPETLGVSA

-4204 SGLLASSRFPRGCD
+4204 SGPLASSRFTRGCV
-4218 SGRETAGRIQKVV
+4218 SGRETAGHIQKVI
-4231 ERRKAA
+4231 ERSKATF
-4237 LSTRGVSRAG
+4237 STRGISRAG
-4247 NHDTVAKVD
+4247 NHDTVAEID
-4256 ASDGRESAVRGLPS
+4256 TSDGKESAERGVPS
-4270 MPEFVLPP
+4270 IPEFVLPS
-4278 LPSLSLWHARGL
+4278 LPSLSLWHVRGL

-4300 SNEDLSRSMT
+4300 SNEDLSRSRT
-4310 PPADS
+4310 LPAHS
-4315 CPRFS
+4315 CSCSS
-4320 HSSPDFS
+4320 HSSSPGFS
-4327 LRSLTSTDPSLPAV
+4327 PRSLTSTDPSLPAA
-4341 SPAPSPPGAAFSEQG
+4341 SPSP
-4356 DKGRSVESTSPSK
+4356 KGRRVESTSTSK

-4377 CATMLDCVARLLL
+4377 CATLLDCVTRLLL

-4396 NRAMEKGPR
+4396 NRAMETGPR
-4405 TVSWNLTVQD
+4405 PASWNLTVQED
-4415 QVAAA
+4415 VGAAA
-4420 ARRPCVSAESSTSVA
+4420 QPCVSGESSASVA
-4435 TVEAEIGSLE
+4435 TVEPEIGSFE
-4445 STDLPALLRS
+4445 SAALRALLRS

-4461 GERPFLLLPLP
+4461 NDRPFLLLPLP
-4472 PALLSS
+4472 PALLST
-4478 WRPTRDQSMPPQM
+4478 WGPARGQAMPPQM
-4491 SVGTWCS
+4491 SVGTRCN
-4498 RISSHSPTSSCRLPP
+4498 RISSHSPTSSCRLPHA
-4513 VSHSPSSFS
+4513 SHRPSSFL
-4522 SSCSSSSLSAS
+4522 SSCSSSLSAS
-4533 GFVCG
+4533 DSVCG

-4548 VSDVYWIG
+4548 VSDVYWAG

-4577 LLSLDSARH
+4577 LLSLSSARH
-4586 AATQTEGETRPEG
+4586 AATQREREIPTEG

-4607 VSASPSASPLA
+4607 VSASPSSSPFA
-4618 VAHLPQLFGAEVER
+4618 VAHLPQLCSAEVER
-4632 AESIQT
+4632 EESIRN

-4646 AGMPVGPPLQDCLDA
+4646 AGMPIGPPLPDCLDA

-4670 EAERGAED
+4670 EAEKGEED
-4678 ASETETSTCG
+4678 ASERATSTC
-4688 ECPRGRK
+4688 ETCPKGRK
-4695 SAEVERKRK
+4695 SAGVERRAKS
-4704 TKTFKEA
+4704 KTFAEA
-4711 GRMMLVEEHSATSES
+4711 GRVMLVDEHSATGES
-4726 ASASWGLSEPSASL
+4726 ASASWGLSDPSASL
-4740 PLSTTSLAPLSRVP
+4740 PLSTASLSPLSCVP
-4754 APTDMSMESRM
+4754 APTDMSVESRM

-4793 SGTSGRAANAVA
+4793 SGTSRRAANVVA
-4805 SCARGGVMSLSLSG
+4805 TCARGGVMSLRLSG
-4819 AEAQRRTRETRDL
+4819 AEARRRTRETRSL
-4832 SGRYRGCSSSD
+4832 AGLYRGCSSSD
-4843 EEMDKT
+4843 EERNKT
-4849 REREREIKDR
+4849 RERGQEIKGR
-4859 QQGSPHDCEERPGAN
+4859 KHGSPQDCEETPGAS
-4874 GERAVGGDCRKDR
+4874 GERVVGDVCRKDR

-4896 MRRLRVLLWDLPI
+4896 MRRIRALLWDLPI
-4909 IPTCVPAADSSQARG
+4909 IPTCVPAAHTSQARG
-4924 GNGGVSAP
+4924 GDGGVSATV
-4932 AFSKETA
+4932 FSKETA
-4939 EETAVTSDE
+4939 EETHGTSYE
-4948 SDEKERQDW
+4948 SDEGERHDW
-4957 RHSQHGHGLRE
+4957 RHSRHGQGLRE
-4968 PQQESDQA
+4968 TEKESDSA
-4976 ELEESV
+4976 ELEETV

-4991 SLVASERDAAIW
+4991 SLVASERDAEIW
-5003 KAFASLFKASSCS
+5003 KAFASLFEASSCS
-5016 SRSPAASFTRERH
+5016 SRSPAASSTCGRH
-5029 GDESKAKT
+5029 GGESKPKT
-5037 PGKREASPDALRG
+5037 QGKRTASPDVLRR
-5050 RLAWLPNSL
+5050 RLTWLPGSH
-5059 VTLEQI
+5059 VTLEQV
-5065 VESEE
+5065 VEREE
-5070 LANVCRILSSL
+5070 LANVCHILSSS
-5081 PSGLFGVSAVSGV
+5081 PSGLFRVSAVPGV

-5100 PSVQDVKVYLRE
+5100 PSVQDVEVYLRE

-5136 SIPVEPSSSLS
+5136 STPVEPSSSLS
-5147 RPRAGAW
+5147 RLRAGAW
-5154 PLSPSPS
+5154 RPPSPSPS

-5167 ENPGLLPFRPLWMVF
+5167 ENPPLLPFRPLWVVF

-5196 TRQLSSSLT
+5196 ARQLSSSLSS
-5205 FLPECA
+5205 LPECA
-5211 AVSGETNLS
+5211 ALSGETNVS
-5220 SASPSQASSPHA
+5220 SASLSQASSPDA

-5259 PAAHRYLYVRLPG
+5259 PAAHRYLFVRLPG
-5272 LYRFLTTHKTRPGRA
+5272 LYRFLTTRQARPG
-5287 CKTDGGA
+5287 CTCNTDGGA
-5294 DAKAESVF
+5294 EAKTESVV

-5307 TTAGDSEGSRPRI
+5307 TTAGDSEGRRPRI

-5347 SRVQGRKTFLLGLRG
+5347 SPVQGRKAFLLGLRG
-5362 SVEDEDE
+5362 NSKDEEEENEEEED
-5369 ANNEGGKSRGDCR
+5369 NEGGKRRGDCR

-5388 EHSEDED
+5388 EQSEDED
-5395 EVAFSCQA
+5395 EFAFPRQA
-5403 GTASSLPLLLAMS
+5403 GTTSSLPLLMAMS
-5416 DAEHLRWFATP
+5416 DAEHLRWFARP
-5427 AAAHGVLD
+5427 AAARGVSD
-5435 PGPNRDSH
+5435 PGPNRDSY
-5443 GRVGLQ
+5443 GSVGLH
-5449 TERPAATASP
+5449 TEGPAAAASAAP
-5459 ARAGPAPLP
+5459 AGPALLP

-5482 EFSRLFSRRGEA
+5482 EFSRLFSRHGEE

-5517 LEGRDTCR
+5517 LEGQGTDR
-5525 SKRMHLSGPDAESL
+5525 SKRMRLSGHAADSL
-5539 NLRSALA
+5539 NLQSTLA
-5546 EELDRF
+5546 EEVDRF

-5563 FQPSSEP
+5563 FQPSSGP
-5570 PFPRNSD
+5570 PFSRKSD
-5577 EREDSKPAVRQGA
+5577 ELEDSKPAVRRGA
-5590 RAEEGS
+5590 SAEEGS
-5596 NASETEVDYAS
+5596 STSETEVDYAS
-5607 LYSLHQE
+5607 FYSLHE
-5614 AMDFESD
+5614 EGRDFVSD
-5621 ETLLLR
+5621 DGLLLR
-5627 DREKSATK
+5627 DPEKSATK
-5635 AGPSDSF
+5635 AGPRRSF

-5654 EEDSHEY
+5654 EEDRHEY
-5661 EQWRRAREGEGGNDE
+5661 EQWRRAREGESGNDE
-5676 ETDRKGTEEEESGG
+5676 ETERKGAEEEESGG

-5695 VDDSCATACDKRGKR
+5695 VDDSCATACDKRGKIS
-5710 TRNSHA
+5710 RNSHA
-5716 GAARTVEE
+5716 GAARTAEE
-5724 GENEEE
+5724 GEHEEE
-5730 AHADDGEFYQTQRQE
+5730 AHADDGAFDQTQRQE
-5745 ADPMGGDTSLERVND
+5745 ADSMGGGTALERVSNG
-5760 ANEESIV
+5760 NEESIV

-5781 HIFGGLLA
+5781 HIFGGLLT

-5800 DPALSVK
+5800 GPTLSVK
-5807 EHDALKQERDKTTEA
+5807 EHDALEQEQDKKTGE

-5831 GESVRTGEDA
+5831 GESVRAREDA
-5841 GQSCDSLQKRA
+5841 GQSHDSLQRA
-5852 LEGENGEAER
+5852 LERENGEAER

-5872 RVGAFTAE
+5872 RLGAFTAE

-5905 SKTDLTGRRGEH
+5905 SKTDATGRRGEH